1 MFGAFLLI
9 RRRNQGELLRMRG
22 HRLRLTKAGMFH
34 GIFGVAI
41 WTDHGSHLRLDP
53 SFNRRRPAGD
63 QRKIQMARIK
73 NAGTS
78 PAAPSCLLAIRDFQH
93 IFTLL

>member
-22 HRLRLTKAGMFH
+22 RRFRLAETRMFY
-34 GIFGVAI
+34 GIFSVAI
-41 WTDHGSHLRLDP
+41 WTDHGSHLRLNA
-53 SFNRRRPAGD
+53 SFNRQRPAGN

-73 NAGTS
+73 NVGTS